1 MGEEGVV
8 SYGPNSPREIEGTQP
23 ETIRD
28 QDQDLRNMIHDGME
42 VYDGEQKKIGKIKAV
57 SGPFDDEGHFYV
69 TVERGFL
76 GLGHDIY
83 IPSQYL
89 SVWDDQVGVQVS
101 KDHIDTMGWDE
112 PPGREE
118 NPPSAPPTY
127 ASEANMDTE
136 PGTYASE
143 SSMEAEPRTAPSNP
157 QSREPREMVQQRE
170 GSDEQIQQYVQGHP
184 VERGGGEEQQMADV
198 SYTEAQEP
206 LAMNAAGETEAR
218 EEINAGRTPEQQQAY
233 ATETEAERTEGTGP
247 GSREQWRK
255 ASKEEKEP
263 EKGSPEWEAEERAR
277 GAAADY
283 TKYE

>member
-1 MGEEGVV
+1 
-8 SYGPNSPREIEGTQP
+8 
-23 ETIRD
+23 
-28 QDQDLRNMIHDGME
+28 
-42 VYDGEQKKIGKIKAV
+42 
-57 SGPFDDEGHFYV
+57 
-69 TVERGFL
+69 
-76 GLGHDIY
+76 
-83 IPSQYL
+83 
-89 SVWDDQVGVQVS
+89 
-101 KDHIDTMGWDE
+101 MGWDE

-143 SSMEAEPRTAPSNP
+143 SSMEAEPRTAPFNP
-157 QSREPREMVQQRE
+157 QSREPRETVQQRE

-255 ASKEEKEP
+255 ASEEEKEP